1 MTTPNDVGAQAPMI
15 TREFD
20 APRALVFKAWTE
32 AERLARWWGPKG
44 FSVEVGSFDLRPGG
58 VFHYSQRAPNGA
70 ELWGKFVYHEV
81 VAPERLV
88 FTSSFADAEGNTV
101 RNPWSQDWPLEILN
115 VLTLTEQGSRTTLT
129 MSGGPI
135 NASPAELATF
145 EAARSSVQQGL
156 GGTLDQLDAYLAEA
170 GA

>member
-88 FTSSFADAEGNTV
+88 FTSSFADPDGNTV
-101 RNPWSQDWPLEILN
+101 R
-115 VLTLTEQGSRTTLT
+115 TTLRRHPT
-129 MSGGPI
+129 TSAPSTV
-135 NASPAELATF
+135 ASSRCIPV
-145 EAARSSVQQGL
+145 ARL
-156 GGTLDQLDAYLAEA
+156 
-170 GA
+170 